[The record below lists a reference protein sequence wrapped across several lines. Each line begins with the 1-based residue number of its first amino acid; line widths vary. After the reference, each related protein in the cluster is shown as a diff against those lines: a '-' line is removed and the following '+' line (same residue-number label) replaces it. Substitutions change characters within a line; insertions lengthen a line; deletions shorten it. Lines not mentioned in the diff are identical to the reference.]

1 MTKNRVS
8 PFFALSAYF
17 ALSLLS
23 TAFSLLLG
31 LSAVRLGG
39 LLGRLALGAARVSRL
54 TQVPGDAAVFSL
66 VCALTALAQYY
77 LVSLLALCRFGGVPL
92 AAGAGAGA
100 FLSCLFFWRA
110 AGLSGLGAYGFS
122 GLPVLLAAL
131 IGACAAMDQKPEE
144 NPWPAGCLKFL
155 SRFL

>member
-17 ALSLLS
+17 AFSLLS

-31 LSAVRLGG
+31 LSAVRFGG
-39 LLGRLALGAARVSRL
+39 LLVRLALGAARVSRL
-54 TQVPGDAAVFSL
+54 TPVPGDAAVFSL
-66 VCALTALAQYY
+66 ACALTALAQYY

-92 AAGAGAGA
+92 AAAAGGGAV
-100 FLSCLFFWRA
+100 LSGLFFWRA
-110 AGLSGLGAYGFS
+110 AGLSSLGAYGFS

-131 IGACAAMDQKPEE
+131 IGACAAMDQEPEE